1 MADNNRNW
9 QDTYRQQQD
18 WNEDRNRQQKR
29 YEDEPN
35 YSINENRGYRDQNRF
50 SGMSSGDSG
59 WQSRYERQMSTNR
72 EGDFDNQR
80 NYQRQGSDYNY
91 GDMNRGISSAYS
103 DFGGDYS
110 SRGSRNLYDRE
121 NAGSGRRDYENREN
135 RIGGAN
141 YDRYGDRG
149 RYGQGQYYGG
159 GHGGSSYGSNYG
171 RPGYGRSDYG
181 DQREYGRGRGREYG
195 SGDSEERSWWD
206 RTADEVSSWFGDEDA
221 ERRRERDRTLRGM
234 YRGKGPRNYSRS
246 DERVKEDV
254 NDRLSDDPFVD
265 ASDIDVTVTNGEVT
279 LTGTVDHRSTKRRA
293 EDLAE
298 SVSGV
303 KNVENRLR
311 VSQYSGSQY
320 SGSQTSG
327 VSGMSSTSSG
337 SSSSDSTSPVAGSS
351 RSKESSYTNK

>member
-1 MADNNRNW
+1 MADKNRNW

-18 WNEDRNRQQKR
+18 WNEDRSRQQKN

-35 YSINENRGYRDQNRF
+35 YSINENRGYRDQNRH
-50 SGMSSGDSG
+50 SDLSSGEGG
-59 WQSRYERQMSTNR
+59 WQSRYERQMTTRR

-80 NYQRQGSDYNY
+80 NYQRQGSDHNY
-91 GDMNRGISSAYS
+91 GDVNRGISSAYS

-110 SRGSRNLYDRE
+110 SKSGSRNLYDRE
-121 NAGSGRRDYENREN
+121 NMGSSRRDYENKEN

-149 RYGQGQYYGG
+149 RFDQGQYYGG
-159 GHGGSSYGSNYG
+159 GHGGFSYGSNYG

-181 DQREYGRGRGREYG
+181 EQRDYGRGRNRDYG

-206 RTADEVSSWFGDEDA
+206 RTTDEVSSWFGDEDA
-221 ERRRERDRTLRGM
+221 ERRRERDRNLRGA

-246 DERVKEDV
+246 DDRIKEDI

-303 KNVENRLR
+303 KNVENRIR
-311 VSQYSGSQY
+311 V
-320 SGSQTSG
+320 SQTSG
-327 VSGMSSTSSG
+327 VSGMNNPSGSTSAQN
-337 SSSSDSTSPVAGSS
+337 SSPIPGAGSKG
-351 RSKESSYTNK
+351 KENSYTNK